1 VLVVINLIV
10 GAKMITWKKLFTEAL
25 AENGESF
32 SDVISASITDAEF
45 DVDLHGPNG
54 GDLRMKEFA
63 VYTGLRVYYP
73 IESMDSDW
81 LFVGSQSR
89 NPITLP

>member
-1 VLVVINLIV
+1 
-10 GAKMITWKKLFTEAL
+10 MITWKKLFTEAL

-32 SDVISASITDAEF
+32 GDVISASITDAEF
-45 DVDLHGPNG
+45 GADLYGPNS

-73 IESMDSDW
+73 VASMDTNEV
-81 LFVGSQSR
+81 FVDSQNR
-89 NPITLP
+89 NPTTLP